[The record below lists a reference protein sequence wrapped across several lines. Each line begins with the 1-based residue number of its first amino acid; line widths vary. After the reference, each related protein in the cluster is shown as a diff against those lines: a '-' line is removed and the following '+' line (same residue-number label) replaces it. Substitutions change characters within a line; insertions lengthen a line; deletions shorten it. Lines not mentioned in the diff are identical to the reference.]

1 MQQGTVA
8 WSCGLSRPPWGI
20 ILEQCSESEED
31 LKNWDVVL
39 FFFFC
44 KERLCVLDA
53 YLPSTQAASRCS
65 KDLTSLRQRGESSS
79 LAAPFALFETHVSI
93 VIALYTHSHADACRC
108 RHLSHA

>member
-39 FFFFC
+39 FFFSA
-44 KERLCVLDA
+44 RRDCV
-53 YLPSTQAASRCS
+53 C
-65 KDLTSLRQRGESSS
+65 
-79 LAAPFALFETHVSI
+79 
-93 VIALYTHSHADACRC
+93 
-108 RHLSHA
+108 